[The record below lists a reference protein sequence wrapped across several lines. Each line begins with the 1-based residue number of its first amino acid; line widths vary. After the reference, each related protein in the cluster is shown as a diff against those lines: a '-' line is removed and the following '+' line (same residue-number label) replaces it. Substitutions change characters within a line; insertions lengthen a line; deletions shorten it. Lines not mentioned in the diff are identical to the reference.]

1 MLVDELL
8 GRGGLRE
15 LSGVRQRSGFLVGL
29 KRRELYVRVS
39 LCMDSSR
46 QAPDQERFFDAGLR
60 TDRFMT
66 LTGIVAGMMSRCD
79 GG

>member
-46 QAPDQERFFDAGLR
+46 QAPDQERFFDAGL

-66 LTGIVAGMMSRCD
+66 LTGLLLSG
-79 GG
+79 